1 MVDIVRYDNVGDLN
15 RWMKSKERQALL
27 EELDPIV
34 ESMHAHRVT
43 GLEAWFALNRAPGAT
58 VTVPP
63 SRKQALAVL
72 FALYPTVMA
81 LTYLSPLWRNC
92 SLPLQ
97 MLFGNILSVALL
109 TWLVMPRVSQFL
121 KFWIAA
127 PVRDWKNEAVG
138 FGTVTVGLALF
149 VLIFKL
155 L

>member
-1 MVDIVRYDNVGDLN
+1 
-15 RWMKSKERQALL
+15 
-27 EELDPIV
+27 
-34 ESMHAHRVT
+34 
-43 GLEAWFALNRAPGAT
+43 
-58 VTVPP
+58 
-63 SRKQALAVL
+63 VL